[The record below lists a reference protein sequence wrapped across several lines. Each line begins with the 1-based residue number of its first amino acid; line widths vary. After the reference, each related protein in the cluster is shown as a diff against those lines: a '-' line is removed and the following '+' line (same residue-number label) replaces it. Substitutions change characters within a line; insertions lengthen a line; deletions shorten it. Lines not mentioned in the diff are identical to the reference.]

1 MEPKTPSSTFFP
13 IKYLF
18 FKLLNK
24 YRKSYSNLTV
34 SFLLPW
40 SGKDEA
46 AEKMGG
52 WGGIDNVPDNLEIEK
67 STPQ

>member
-24 YRKSYSNLTV
+24 YRKSYSDLTV

-40 SGKDEA
+40 SSRDEA
-46 AEKMGG
+46 AEKMG
-52 WGGIDNVPDNLEIEK
+52 GGIDNVPDNLETEK